1 MRKFKVILIL
11 LLLFFIIY
19 FLQLN
24 FFSWFNIGGIMPN
37 LIVVLV
43 LFIGLFIGN
52 KSGVILGIIFG
63 VILDFNLSK
72 SIGVT
77 SILLAFI
84 GLLGEY
90 LDKNFSKDS
99 RVTIIV
105 MSAVSTILYEVII
118 YAISII
124 QYGVLPEI
132 LTFTLT
138 VLVEI
143 LFNTMLIIIIYPLMK
158 RLGYYLEEEYKGKK
172 LLTRYF

>member
-1 MRKFKVILIL
+1 MKKFKVILIL
-11 LLLFFIIY
+11 LLLFFVIY

-43 LFIGLFIGN
+43 LFIGLFVG
-52 KSGVILGIIFG
+52 KKVGVILGIVFG
-63 VILDFNLSK
+63 MIIDLNIGKSLVI
-72 SIGVT
+72 T
-77 SILLAFI
+77 SILLGAI

-99 RVTIIV
+99 RVTIII
-105 MSAVSTILYEVII
+105 MSAASTLIYEVAT
-118 YAISII
+118 YAISIF
-124 QYGVLPEI
+124 QNGVTPEI

-138 VLVEI
+138 LLVEI
-143 LFNTMLIIIIYPLMK
+143 LFNTMLIIIFFPLMK
-158 RLGYYLEEEYKGKK
+158 KLGYYLEESFKGKK

>member
-24 FFSWFNIGGIMPN
+24 FFTWFNIGGIMPN
-37 LIVVLV
+37 LIVILV

-52 KSGVILGIIFG
+52 KTGAIFGIIFG
-63 VILDFNLSK
+63 LIIDLN
-72 SIGVT
+72 IGKTVGIT
-77 SILLAFI
+77 SILLAVI
-84 GLLGEY
+84 GIFGEY

-99 RVTIIV
+99 RATIII
-105 MSAVSTILYEVII
+105 MSAVSTIIYEGILYF
-118 YAISII
+118 ISII

-138 VLVEI
+138 LLVET
-143 LFNTMLIIIIYPLMK
+143 LFNTMIIIIIYPLMK
-158 RLGYYLEEEYKGKK
+158 KLGYYLEDLYKSKK

>member
-1 MRKFKVILIL
+1 MQKLKVIIIV
-11 LLLFFIIY
+11 LLLFFIVY

-52 KSGVILGIIFG
+52 KTGIIFG
-63 VILDFNLSK
+63 IIFGIIIDLNLGK
-72 SIGVT
+72 NIGIT
-77 SILLAFI
+77 SVLLAII
-84 GLLGEY
+84 GLFGEY

-105 MSAVSTILYEVII
+105 MSAVSTVIYECFT
-118 YAISII
+118 YALNIF
-124 QYGVLPEI
+124 QYGVMLEL

-138 VLVEI
+138 VLVEV
-143 LFNTMLIIIIYPLMK
+143 LFNTMLIIIIYPLLK
-158 RLGYYLEEEYKGKK
+158 KLGYYLEEQYKGKRI
-172 LLTRYF
+172 LTRYF

>member
-52 KSGVILGIIFG
+52 KTGAILGIIFG
-63 VILDFNLSK
+63 IIVDLNLGK
-72 SIGVT
+72 SIGLT
-77 SILLAFI
+77 SVLLALI
-84 GLLGEY
+84 GLFGEY

-118 YAISII
+118 YAISIF
-124 QYGVLPEI
+124 QYEVMPEI

-138 VLVEI
+138 LLVEI

-158 RLGYYLEEEYKGKK
+158 KLGYYLEEEYKGKK

>member
-37 LIVVLV
+37 LVVVLI

-52 KSGVILGIIFG
+52 KTGAILGIIFG
-63 VILDFNLSK
+63 LILDFNLGK
-72 SIGVT
+72 NIGLT
-77 SILLAFI
+77 SILLALI

-105 MSAVSTILYEVII
+105 MSAVSTILYEVIV

-124 QYGVLPEI
+124 QYGVMPEI

-138 VLVEI
+138 LLVEI
-143 LFNTMLIIIIYPLMK
+143 LFNTMLIIIVYPLIK
-158 RLGYYLEEEYKGKK
+158 KLGYYLEEEYKGKK

>member
-1 MRKFKVILIL
+1 
-11 LLLFFIIY
+11 
-19 FLQLN
+19 
-24 FFSWFNIGGIMPN
+24 MPN

-52 KSGVILGIIFG
+52 KTGAILGIIFG
-63 VILDFNLSK
+63 IILDFNLGK
-72 SIGVT
+72 TLGIT
-77 SILLAFI
+77 SILLAVI

-99 RVTIIV
+99 RVTIIF

-124 QYGVLPEI
+124 QNGVMPEI

-138 VLVEI
+138 LLVEI
-143 LFNTMLIIIIYPLMK
+143 LFNTILIIIIYPLMK
-158 RLGYYLEEEYKGKK
+158 KLGYYLEEEYKGKK

>member
-118 YAISII
+118 YAISIV
-124 QYGVLPEI
+124 QYGVMPEI

-138 VLVEI
+138 LLVEI

>member
-1 MRKFKVILIL
+1 
-11 LLLFFIIY
+11 
-19 FLQLN
+19 
-24 FFSWFNIGGIMPN
+24 MPN

-52 KSGVILGIIFG
+52 KSGVILGIFFG

-118 YAISII
+118 YAISIV
-124 QYGVLPEI
+124 QYGVMPEI

-138 VLVEI
+138 LLVEI

>member
-11 LLLFFIIY
+11 LLTFFIIY

-37 LIVVLV
+37 LIIVLT

-52 KSGVILGIIFG
+52 KTGAIFGIIFG
-63 VILDFNLSK
+63 IIIDLNLGK
-72 SIGVT
+72 TIGIT
-77 SILLAFI
+77 SVLLAII

-90 LDKNFSKDS
+90 MDKNFSKDS

-105 MSAVSTILYEVII
+105 MSALSTIIYEVFT
-118 YAISII
+118 YAINIF
-124 QYGVLPEI
+124 QYGGVPEI

-138 VLVEI
+138 LLVEI
-143 LFNTMLIIIIYPLMK
+143 LFNTMLIIIFYPLMK
-158 RLGYYLEEEYKGKK
+158 KLGYYLEEQYKGKK
-172 LLTRYF
+172 ILTRYF

>member
-118 YAISII
+118 YAISIV